1 MKVIDVFNALPQP
14 IKDRAI
20 FNTPE
25 FIHNK
30 ECETLR
36 EAISSSFAW
45 TTTPE
50 GGDFWTSVWQ
60 TLYNYETDM
69 QEVVNQLKPT
79 KKYTNV
85 YKDNIDFFADERMY
99 DTKEQAEDFGKVC
112 EHYYKTIEVEL

>member
-1 MKVIDVFNALPQP
+1 MKVIEVFNALPQP
-14 IKDRAI
+14 IRDRAI
-20 FNTPE
+20 LNSKKRE
-25 FIHNK
+25 LND
-30 ECETLR
+30 ECENLR

-45 TTTPE
+45 ADTPE
-50 GGDFWTSVWQ
+50 GGEFWTAVWQ

-69 QEVVNQLKPT
+69 QDIVNQLAPT

-85 YKDNIDFFADERMY
+85 YKDSIDFFADERMY